1 MMKSKPPDLG
11 TSKKIIVVMDTQP
24 QGSGWYLQSL
34 QKKINVS
41 NRMDIERTPNMSTG
55 QIGQRNQMANDR
67 WADHA

>member
-1 MMKSKPPDLG
+1 MMKSKPPDLN
-11 TSKKIIVVMDTQP
+11 TSKQIIVATDTQP

-34 QKKINVS
+34 HKKINVS

-55 QIGQRNQMANDR
+55 QIGQRNQMTNDR